1 MATATYIYCL
11 VQSARKPSIK
21 AAPHGLPG
29 ATAPVAA
36 EAGDRLWIVH
46 AEVPLEQYGPGPLE
60 VALKDIDWV
69 SRIAVAHESVVEHC
83 AALSGA
89 TVIPMKL
96 FTMFSG
102 VERAIAGMRERS
114 RELKRV
120 FRRLEGCEEWG
131 VRVLRGQQPG
141 TGKTAPAKPS
151 TGTAF
156 LAARKQVRDDARAAT
171 VAAATAADAVYQS
184 LAELSSEHRR
194 RTAEAPGAVA
204 PLLDAAFL
212 VPTRQRARFQ
222 SAAKKVAK
230 HVSTAG
236 AQMTL
241 TGPWPPY
248 NFVGTPEET
257 R

>member
-11 VQSARKPSIK
+11 VQSARKPSVQR
-21 AAPHGLPG
+21 APPGLPG
-29 ATAPVAA
+29 ATAPAA
-36 EAGDRLWIVH
+36 IETGDRLWLVH
-46 AEVPLEQYGPGPLE
+46 AEAPLDRYGPGPLD
-60 VALKDIDWV
+60 ASLRDIDWV
-69 SRIAVAHESVVEHC
+69 SMIAIAHEAVVEYF
-83 AALSGA
+83 ATLPGA

-96 FTMFSG
+96 FTMFTSVG
-102 VERAIAGMRERS
+102 RAVTGMRGRS
-114 RELKRV
+114 GELKRV

-131 VRVLRGQQPG
+131 VRVLRGQTPATKTTATPSSG
-141 TGKTAPAKPS
+141 TE
-151 TGTAF
+151 F
-156 LAARKQVRDDARAAT
+156 LAARKRSRDDARAAT
-171 VAAATAADAVYQS
+171 AAAATAADAVYQS
-184 LAELSSEHRR
+184 LAELSAEHRR

-230 HVSTAG
+230 DVSASG

-248 NFVGTPEET
+248 NFVGPLEET
-257 R
+257 T